1 LASKKDINSTEK
13 LLNVIRGKHEET
25 IESTAASHVAL
36 RKRPSVSK
44 TNVNIH
50 KIIKDKK
57 NYTVGVD
64 IGQEYIRLAKT
75 IKSSDGSPI
84 LIDQR
89 AIKYSEQTVKES
101 PEFNGILKSSI
112 TSFCGNVANCNIW
125 TMIAAAEV
133 NVHHIKVPL
142 VQKKQ
147 LENAI
152 YWTAKKE
159 NPINEKDFIFDYEL
173 QGEIVDQGIRKYSV
187 MVYTAP
193 KAEIEKVKN
202 LFSAIGVTLTG
213 VTIASFAIQNIFRTQ
228 WVQTGESSI
237 ASLFIG
243 HEYSRID
250 IYSKDNLVMT
260 RGIKT
265 GTTSM
270 IEAISE
276 SILEKTGNLR
286 LNKEEA
292 QKILYSLSPDSE
304 KLKETDAGYGLKE
317 DEILEMIFPAL
328 ERLARQIERTLEYYA
343 TSSGNEKVETIYVSS
358 TMNYYEPIIY
368 YISDQLGIKS
378 EAFDPFR
385 QQATNKSVESIS
397 MSEKMS
403 LVPALGLSLAD
414 NYRTP
419 NAIFTYREKNK
430 EISIKK
436 INRVIFAL
444 FAAAMIVC
452 IAALIYQSLEYD
464 NLSKRRAKQQQV
476 LALYN
481 PILSTDKISKLA
493 NEVKMR
499 RQVFRQYAQR
509 YLGISVI
516 GEISALTPENIKLIN
531 LKINAGNYTAKEKTD
546 KSTKDDSEGIALEG
560 LIVGDRNM
568 LESYLAQ
575 YVMKLENSPMLHQ
588 VSVQKSNIAAFKKS
602 EALQF
607 SLIAKTGK

>member
-1 LASKKDINSTEK
+1 
-13 LLNVIRGKHEET
+13 
-25 IESTAASHVAL
+25 
-36 RKRPSVSK
+36 
-44 TNVNIH
+44 
-50 KIIKDKK
+50 
-57 NYTVGVD
+57 
-64 IGQEYIRLAKT
+64 
-75 IKSSDGSPI
+75 
-84 LIDQR
+84 
-89 AIKYSEQTVKES
+89 
-101 PEFNGILKSSI
+101 
-112 TSFCGNVANCNIW
+112 
-125 TMIAAAEV
+125 M
-133 NVHHIKVPL
+133 
-142 VQKKQ
+142 
-147 LENAI
+147 
-152 YWTAKKE
+152 
-159 NPINEKDFIFDYEL
+159 
-173 QGEIVDQGIRKYSV
+173 
-187 MVYTAP
+187 
-193 KAEIEKVKN
+193 
-202 LFSAIGVTLTG
+202 TG
-213 VTIASFAIQNIFRTQ
+213 VTIAPFAIQNIFRTQ

-260 RGIKT
+260 RAIKT
-265 GTTSM
+265 GTSSM

-304 KLKETDAGYGLKE
+304 KLTETDAGYGLKE

-368 YISDQLGIKS
+368 YISDQLGVKS

-414 NYRTP
+414 NYLTP

-436 INRVIFAL
+436 VNRVIFAL

-452 IAALIYQSLEYD
+452 IAVLIYQSLDY
-464 NLSKRRAKQQQV
+464 NKLSEKRGKLQQD
-476 LALYN
+476 LTLYN

-509 YLGISVI
+509 YLAMSVI
-516 GEISALTPENIKLIN
+516 GEISALTPENVKLIN

-602 EALQF
+602 EALRF

>member
-1 LASKKDINSTEK
+1 
-13 LLNVIRGKHEET
+13 
-25 IESTAASHVAL
+25 
-36 RKRPSVSK
+36 
-44 TNVNIH
+44 
-50 KIIKDKK
+50 
-57 NYTVGVD
+57 
-64 IGQEYIRLAKT
+64 
-75 IKSSDGSPI
+75 
-84 LIDQR
+84 
-89 AIKYSEQTVKES
+89 
-101 PEFNGILKSSI
+101 
-112 TSFCGNVANCNIW
+112 
-125 TMIAAAEV
+125 
-133 NVHHIKVPL
+133 
-142 VQKKQ
+142 
-147 LENAI
+147 
-152 YWTAKKE
+152 
-159 NPINEKDFIFDYEL
+159 
-173 QGEIVDQGIRKYSV
+173 
-187 MVYTAP
+187 
-193 KAEIEKVKN
+193 
-202 LFSAIGVTLTG
+202 
-213 VTIASFAIQNIFRTQ
+213 
-228 WVQTGESSI
+228 
-237 ASLFIG
+237 
-243 HEYSRID
+243 
-250 IYSKDNLVMT
+250 
-260 RGIKT
+260 
-265 GTTSM
+265 
-270 IEAISE
+270 
-276 SILEKTGNLR
+276 
-286 LNKEEA
+286 
-292 QKILYSLSPDSE
+292 
-304 KLKETDAGYGLKE
+304 
-317 DEILEMIFPAL
+317 
-328 ERLARQIERTLEYYA
+328 
-343 TSSGNEKVETIYVSS
+343 
-358 TMNYYEPIIY
+358 
-368 YISDQLGIKS
+368 
-378 EAFDPFR
+378 
-385 QQATNKSVESIS
+385 